1 MHLTPDPSGGKQLVG
16 YRGHPN
22 ARSCEKG
29 CLSRIFFRVWNS
41 FLACPP
47 LTARGYFCG
56 YFCGVDPVEAGDLQ
70 VDRIKVAVAAGPGM
84 RCSKSGFSALVS
96 CISRF
101 WVLQGRR
108 AMPCSAC
115 VVAVVFRA
123 TRDGC
128 PFVAAGCAVGSLTAV
143 RKEAV
148 ARSRSTSG
156 TPNYPCA
163 TLVGGLPVSVGCWTP
178 PFTRGRCSGE
188 LKLQSGN
195 ETARSSGVNEALM
208 V

>member
-29 CLSRIFFRVWNS
+29 CLSRIFFRVRNS

-47 LTARGYFCG
+47 LTARG

-101 WVLQGRR
+101 WVCKADELRHALLAWSLWCFVPQEMDVRLWLLAALLGRSRLCEKKQWPDPGRR
-108 AMPCSAC
+108 LEPRITRVRRWLEAC
-115 VVAVVFRA
+115 RFPWDAGPRPSQEAGVPGSSSCNPG
-123 TRDGC
+123 TRRRE
-128 PFVAAGCAVGSLTAV
+128 V
-143 RKEAV
+143 R
-148 ARSRSTSG
+148 
-156 TPNYPCA
+156 
-163 TLVGGLPVSVGCWTP
+163 GLM
-178 PFTRGRCSGE
+178 RR
-188 LKLQSGN
+188 
-195 ETARSSGVNEALM
+195 
-208 V
+208 